1 MANQDSN
8 KKRDTSNAVKSG
20 NSSSTGKQ
28 SQGSKTGSSKTS
40 KDKGM
45 GMDSSRRKMAD
56 E

>member
-1 MANQDSN
+1 MANQDSD
-8 KKRDTSNAVKSG
+8 KKRGASNAGKTG

-28 SQGSKTGSSKTS
+28 SQGSKTGSSKTT